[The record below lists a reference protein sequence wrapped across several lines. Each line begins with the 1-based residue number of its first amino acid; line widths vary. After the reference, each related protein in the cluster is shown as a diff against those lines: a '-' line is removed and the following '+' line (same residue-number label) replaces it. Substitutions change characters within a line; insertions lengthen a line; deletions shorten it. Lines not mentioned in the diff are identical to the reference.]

1 MTDPVPPV
9 HYTGHLIRR
18 AQQVH
23 AAAWLAHVSAE
34 VSSVQFAALS
44 VLEVEPGA
52 SQSRLGQQL
61 DLDRSTIADLV
72 SRMTRSGL
80 IAREPDPHD
89 RRRNVVTLT
98 EAGAAT
104 LRTLRP
110 RVEAIEPIVTGGLG
124 ETDRLELRRL
134 LTAIVTSRD

>member
-1 MTDPVPPV
+1 M
-9 HYTGHLIRR
+9 
-18 AQQVH
+18 
-23 AAAWLAHVSAE
+23 
-34 VSSVQFAALS
+34 QFAALS